1 VVALKPS
8 WRRPLVLIAA
18 LSATLLTARL
28 GFWQLDRA
36 AQKISAST
44 TLAARST
51 QPRLSSAELGRRDDD
66 LVAQQFRRIELRG
79 RWLARRTVFL
89 DNRARDGVAGFV
101 VVTPLELAAGDA
113 VLVQRGWVARDAGDR
128 ERTPQLVSAEGPV
141 SVFGQIV
148 AAPSQLFELGVA
160 TSGVIRQN
168 LAPLAYGREIGVNL
182 RPLSVQQLAT
192 EAGGDERLIHEWPVA
207 GSDPGRN
214 LGYAFQWFSFSAL
227 IAGLYVWFQLIR
239 PQWLARRSRS
249 R

>member
-1 VVALKPS
+1 
-8 WRRPLVLIAA
+8 LVLVAA

-51 QPRLSSAELGRRDDD
+51 LPKLASADLGRSQAD
-66 LVAQQFRRIELRG
+66 LAAQQFRRIELRG
-79 RWLARRTVFL
+79 RWLAERTVFL
-89 DNRARDGVAGFV
+89 DNRARDGVVGFI

-113 VLVQRGWVARDAGDR
+113 VLVQRGWVARDAFDR
-128 ERTPQLVSAEGPV
+128 QRTPQLASAAGPV
-141 SVFGQIV
+141 SVFGQVV

-160 TSGVIRQN
+160 ASGAIRQN
-168 LAPLAYGREIGVNL
+168 LTPLAYGREIGVAL

-192 EAGGDERLIHEWPVA
+192 EAQGDERLVHEWPVA
-207 GSDPGRN
+207 GSDPARN

-227 IAGLYVWFQLIR
+227 IAGLYVWFQLLR
-239 PQWLARRSRS
+239 PRWLAKRSRS
-249 R
+249 P